1 MLNHFPVYFTTKWH
15 TFPIVILKKKW
26 IFLND
31 FIDSEDE
38 IDLDGFEINEFIN
51 IMEILPETEM
61 DHVERDDAIVYN
73 EDFKWDTV
81 N

>member
-1 MLNHFPVYFTTKWH
+1 
-15 TFPIVILKKKW
+15 
-26 IFLND
+26 
-31 FIDSEDE
+31 
-38 IDLDGFEINEFIN
+38 
-51 IMEILPETEM
+51 MEILPETEM